1 MADTTTTADSYVH
14 GGRIAHSPRR
24 VLCLGVSYVDLTGAQ
39 TVTSA
44 TADAGVSQVVE
55 CVRRNIVT
63 AMDGRD
69 LARCRAT
76 EHYCN
81 AELYTVSQ
89 ESGGRYRSTRHL
101 HGNFNRRNFLRKLQ
115 EHFLFLEFDQ
125 VMLDYF
131 WIPAGWDE
139 SHWQRD
145 FFAHTLVE
153 LAKQDVVPYRTPIP
167 GELVGSVI
175 LPFCYHV
182 FKEVIGS
189 FSGLR
194 NYYDVSFLRKNE
206 LHKVPLWKGTQEIDA
221 GQMRKCRYI

>member
-1 MADTTTTADSYVH
+1 MADNTGNMDGYVH
-14 GGRIAHSPRR
+14 GGVIAHSPRR
-24 VLCLGVSYVDLTGAQ
+24 VMCLGVSYVDLTGAQ
-39 TVTSA
+39 TVTSEA
-44 TADAGVSQVVE
+44 EEGGVRQVVE
-55 CVRRNIVT
+55 CVRRNIIT

-76 EHYCN
+76 EHHCD
-81 AELYTVSQ
+81 AEVYTVSQ
-89 ESGGRYRSTRHL
+89 ESGGRYRPGRHMN
-101 HGNFNRRNFLRKLQ
+101 GNFNRRNFIRRLQ
-115 EHFLFLEFDQ
+115 EHFLFMEFDQ
-125 VMLDYF
+125 VILDYF

-145 FFAHTLVE
+145 FFAHTIVE
-153 LAKQDVVPYRTPIP
+153 IAKEDVVPYRKPIE

-189 FSGLR
+189 FSSLR
-194 NYYDVSFLRKNE
+194 KYYDISFLRKNE

-221 GQMRKCRYI
+221 EQMRKCQ